1 MMCGCGAAT
10 SAPSQRVIT
19 WACGEAMASA
29 SVISPVATSS
39 SASESSL
46 VSRWASDSVAS
57 QYARLSP
64 SQQTVTPSAP
74 TIAEM

>member
-1 MMCGCGAAT
+1 MMCGSGTAT

-29 SVISPVATSS
+29 SVISPCATSS

-46 VSRWASDSVAS
+46 VSRFAPMASWAS
-57 QYARLSP
+57 Q
-64 SQQTVTPSAP
+64 
-74 TIAEM
+74 

>member
-1 MMCGCGAAT
+1 MCGSGAAT

-29 SVISPVATSS
+29 SVISPCVTSS

-46 VSRWASDSVAS
+46 VSRFASESVAS
-57 QYARLSP
+57 Q
-64 SQQTVTPSAP
+64 
-74 TIAEM
+74 